1 YYNGNNKSGREKLM
15 EPAIEGI
22 TRFRMRF
29 KAQLEMGMND
39 GMLGANSWSLQT
51 RSDDLAKAVFR
62 FMVCQFRRISGI
74 TLRVWEVFYQAFGW

>member
-1 YYNGNNKSGREKLM
+1 
-15 EPAIEGI
+15 
-22 TRFRMRF
+22 
-29 KAQLEMGMND
+29 MGMND